1 MSKSILRLVT
11 ASALLTLG
19 FLVTGALAGAD
30 EKEAA
35 ADVEAE
41 IKTALEKLP
50 EADRTAALAQRRC
63 AIEQGNRLGSM
74 GTPIKVM
81 LDGNPVFLCCGGC
94 KKKAAADAKGTIKA
108 AETLRKVNAAL
119 GKLSPADRNLAEA
132 QRFCA
137 VMEDSRLGSMGTPV
151 KVLIDGKPVFLCC
164 KACEEEAQA
173 NPKDTV
179 AKVAQLKKSHTS
191 N

>member
-11 ASALLTLG
+11 ASAFLAFG
-19 FLVTGALAGAD
+19 FLVTGAPAGAD

-35 ADVEAE
+35 ADVEAD

-50 EADRTAALAQRRC
+50 EADRTAALAQRWC

-74 GTPIKVM
+74 GTPTKVM
-81 LDGNPVFLCCGGC
+81 LDGKPVFLCCGGC
-94 KKKAAADAKGTIKA
+94 KKKAAADAKRTIKA

-179 AKVAQLKKSHTS
+179 AKVAQLKKAHSS